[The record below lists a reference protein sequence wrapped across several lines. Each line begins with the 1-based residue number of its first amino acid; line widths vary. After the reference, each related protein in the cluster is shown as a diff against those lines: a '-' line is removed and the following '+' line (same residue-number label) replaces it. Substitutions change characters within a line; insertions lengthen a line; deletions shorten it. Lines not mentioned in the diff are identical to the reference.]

1 MTIHLAAVSNI
12 ALPDGFGSS
21 LGRGIG
27 AIVLYAI
34 VGLVLMLLGFYAIDW
49 TTPGK
54 LSALV
59 RDGRPNAVIVTAS
72 GMLSMAFIIVV
83 AILFSSSDLTAG
95 LITSVVYGLVG
106 IVAQVLA
113 VRTLE
118 WVTKL
123 DVGAT
128 IEETRFAP
136 ASVVVAAVH
145 LALGMIVAVAIS
157 DFGALISAN
166 T

>member
-1 MTIHLAAVSNI
+1 MTIHLAAVSSI

-34 VGLVLMLLGFYAIDW
+34 VGLVLMLIGFYAIDW

-59 RDGRPNAVIVTAS
+59 RDGKPNAVIVTAS

-83 AILFSSSDLTAG
+83 AILFSSSDLGAG

-128 IEETRFAP
+128 IESPTFAP

-145 LALGMIVAVAIS
+145 MALGLIVAVSIS
-157 DFGALISAN
+157 DFPSLVTAA
-166 T
+166 